1 MPYPGWSGHRV
12 DQYKKILKTGLPKS
26 EAAAIVN
33 KQRAAHGELKH
44 KKKGR
49 G

>member
-1 MPYPGWSGHRV
+1 LPYPGWNNHRIS
-12 DQYKKILKTGLPKS
+12 QYKKILATGAPKS

-33 KQRAAHGELKH
+33 TQRKKKGELK
-44 KKKGR
+44 KKKKVR